1 MRILIGQHGID
12 MKKKVTNVD
21 KLSLYYRALKTL
33 RELHPSYYRKVVKT
47 DIETAYTIMN
57 TRDIKIVK
65 DTPDIKLYVTLYLH
79 MKFPLDVLIFKR
91 EV

>member
-1 MRILIGQHGID
+1 
-12 MKKKVTNVD
+12 MKKKVTNAD
-21 KLSLYYRALKTL
+21 KLSLYCRALKTL
-33 RELHPSYYRKVVKT
+33 KELHPDYYRQVVKT
-47 DIETAYTIMN
+47 DIEAAYTIMN

-79 MKFPLDVLIFKR
+79 MKLPLGVLIWKK